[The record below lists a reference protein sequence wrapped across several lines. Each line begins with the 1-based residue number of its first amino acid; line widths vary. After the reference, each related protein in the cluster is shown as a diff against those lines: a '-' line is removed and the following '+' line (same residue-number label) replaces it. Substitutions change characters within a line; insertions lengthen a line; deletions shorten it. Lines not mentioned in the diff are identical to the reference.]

1 MLFVNFEEYYQNEL
15 NALSRLNYELLV
27 TRQDDDRVKKI
38 IVKRYSQYYW
48 MIAPLTLQE
57 YTDRVFEN
65 IEKGDIETCMVYTKR
80 SKCENIAENT
90 QIKYISEN
98 LPELNI
104 QKLHTTAISL
114 DQYGALNTGCNI
126 DCKTIDFKIE
136 GRNTYYGF
144 LKYTENSGGAQD
156 NQFND
161 AKNFVIC
168 ANKNRD
174 NIRFV
179 LALDGEYYQKYFK
192 KGMFSG
198 TNKLNYLKDL
208 VSNNKKII
216 IGTTDEVVSIINNLE
231 NEQEETQSR
240 SVLY

>member
-1 MLFVNFEEYYQNEL
+1 MLFANFEEYYQNEL
-15 NALSRLNYELLV
+15 NALSRLNYELLT
-27 TRQDDDRVKKI
+27 TRQDDDRVKEI
-38 IVKRYSQYYW
+38 ITKRYNQYYW

-65 IEKGDIETCMVYTKR
+65 IEKGDPETCMVYMKCPKR
-80 SKCENIAENT
+80 ENIAENT

-104 QKLHTTAISL
+104 EKLPTTAISL
-114 DQYGALNTGCNI
+114 DKFGALNTGCNAN
-126 DCKTIDFKIE
+126 CKTIDFKIE
-136 GRNTYYGF
+136 GKNTYYGF
-144 LKYTENSGGAQD
+144 LKYTENFGGAQD

-161 AKNFVIC
+161 AKNFILC
-168 ANKNRD
+168 ANKNID
-174 NIRFV
+174 NIYFV
-179 LALDGEYYQKYFK
+179 LVLDGEYYQKYFK
-192 KGMFSG
+192 KGVFSG

-231 NEQEETQSR
+231 NEQEETKSR